1 MKNFVALCICVFT
14 LLACGTDETQKTEKN
29 AAPAQ
34 DATQK
39 TAVSPQDSAASSMTD
54 AQVFAYILGQ
64 VYGYPAYMNA
74 PQRIGAMLELDAMIQ
89 GIVDNEKALVD
100 STWELQLSAAAQAEI
115 NEYYNKVAEDRKAA
129 GDNASPV
136 VLAGP
141 ITGQK
146 VVLMDTTSKIV
157 KYSYAQGVMIDVLFD
172 GMRKNF
178 GENFESRFFIQGV
191 REFIYEAVY
200 PSFKKAVS
208 DGRLKAVNAKYK
220 KRMEDIREERRRQ

>member
-1 MKNFVALCICVFT
+1 MKNFVALCICAFT
-14 LLACGTDETQKTEKN
+14 LLACGTDESPKNEKN
-29 AAPAQ
+29 ASPSQNVAQ
-34 DATQK
+34 E

-74 PQRIGAMLELDAMIQ
+74 PARIGEMLDLDAMIQ
-89 GIVDNEKALVD
+89 GIVDNERALAD
-100 STWELQLSAAAQAEI
+100 STWILQLSADAQKEI
-115 NEYYNKVAEDRKAA
+115 NEYYKKVAEERKAA
-129 GDNASPV
+129 GANASPV
-136 VLAGP
+136 ALAGP

-157 KYSYAQGVMIDVLFD
+157 KYSYAQGVMIDILFD

-178 GENFESRFFIQGV
+178 GEEFESKFFIQGV

-208 DGRLKAVNAKYK
+208 DGRLRAVNAKYK
-220 KRMEDIREERRRQ
+220 KRMEEIREERRRQ